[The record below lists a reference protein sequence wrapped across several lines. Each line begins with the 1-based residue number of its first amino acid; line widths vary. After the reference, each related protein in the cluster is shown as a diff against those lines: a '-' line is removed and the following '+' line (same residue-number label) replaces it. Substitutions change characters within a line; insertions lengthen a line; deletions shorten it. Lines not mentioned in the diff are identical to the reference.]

1 MLFKTV
7 PRSLIYLG
15 LFSVSYLLS
24 SNQWERIVLAERS
37 AGKRRDILIV
47 WLMHSS
53 ADCGVHDQIC
63 WPERKFPW
71 IKSYTMVD
79 AAECCV
85 KVMCRFRPLNE
96 SEITR
101 GDKYI
106 PKFKREDTVVIS
118 VRCLQSTDVVS
129 ADEKSLNLF
138 LTFAFSFFVQEVAIW
153 DKCRSLTLTWLIN
166 VIISYLSGWNILEW
180 FFRSF
185 FHIIK
190 VDPELSLRQPK
201 ISFEKQILF
210 SFEKKINNNKCYFI
224 ENYCTQCCM
233 EYAFFCFT
241 SANFILFCIFNYI
254 HYRLGYIMLLNIAL
268 MVQ

>member
-1 MLFKTV
+1 MIMWYVMCCLKRCPGVYLIWGCFPFK
-7 PRSLIYLG
+7 S
-15 LFSVSYLLS
+15 FF
-24 SNQWERIVLAERS
+24 QWEWTARTERPAS
-37 AGKRRDILIV
+37 DERRDILIV

-53 ADCGVHDQIC
+53 ADCGVDDQIC
-63 WPERKFPW
+63 WTERKFPR

-210 SFEKKINNNKCYFI
+210 SFEKKKIIIINVILSRITAHNAVWNMLSFVLL
-224 ENYCTQCCM
+224 QR
-233 EYAFFCFT
+233 
-241 SANFILFCIFNYI
+241 ILFYFVFLITFI
-254 HYRLGYIMLLNIAL
+254 IDLAT
-268 MVQ
+268 